1 MAVMRDAGASGHAPT
16 LERGSQL
23 RTRILYFREVRIMHF
38 PYGIA
43 DFRKIREGGYF
54 YVDRTDR
61 IPLIEEAGSQLLFLR
76 PRRFGKSLWL
86 STLENYYD
94 LARADDFERLFGGLK
109 IGQNPTPLHNRYFV
123 LKLNFSVVD
132 PKGDAEAIAASLHR
146 HVNNAIEA
154 FAVRYREVLKA
165 PIECHPTDGLSS
177 LGRLLTVISMTPHKL
192 YVLIDEYDNFANEVM
207 ISPLHGTD
215 RYHELVQGEGTIK
228 TFFKAV
234 KAGAEGQG
242 IDRVFLTGVS
252 PVVLSDI
259 TSGYNVAENLS
270 QRPLFH
276 DLCGFSETEL
286 RLALETVAVAHGLD
300 AGQVETAVTLMRDF
314 YNGYRFTTQ
323 REERVY
329 NPTLALYFLK
339 RLAED
344 GVFPE
349 QLLDDNLAMDRNRIQ
364 YVARLPHGE
373 KLVNQALNE
382 SEPLAVAQLVNRF
395 GVQDMLTAPRD
406 PDFLITL
413 LYYFGVLTLAGRNE
427 WGELILTIPN
437 QVIRK
442 LYVERLQEQILPAY
456 DDQAQRQMLCRR
468 FYATGDL
475 GPLCDFLEQTYFK
488 VFDNRDLRWSNE
500 LVIKTAFLAVLFNDA
515 FYIIDSEPALGRG
528 YGDLLLRVRPDMRQ
542 YALLDHLLE
551 FKAVSLKAVGLTSAE
566 LAAKSRDELR
576 MLPAVAEALR
586 EAETQLAA
594 YREELERNAL
604 TPLKLR
610 THAVVGIGLERL
622 VW

>member
-1 MAVMRDAGASGHAPT
+1 MR
-16 LERGSQL
+16 
-23 RTRILYFREVRIMHF
+23 F

-43 DFRKIREGGYF
+43 DFRKMREEGYF

-94 LARADDFERLFGGLK
+94 LARAADFDRLFGGLK
-109 IGQNPTPLHNRYFV
+109 IGQNPTPLHNRYFI

-132 PKGDAEAIAASLHR
+132 PKGDEAAIRSSLFHHLNIQIKETVARYGDWLEGRVDVQADDGIASLQSLTS
-146 HVNNAIEA
+146 
-154 FAVRYREVLKA
+154 AVSR
-165 PIECHPTDGLSS
+165 
-177 LGRLLTVISMTPHKL
+177 TPHKL

-207 ISPLHGTD
+207 ISPLRGTN
-215 RYHELVQGEGTIK
+215 RYEELVQGEGTIK
-228 TFFKAV
+228 TFFKVV
-234 KAGAEGQG
+234 KAGAEGRG
-242 IDRVFLTGVS
+242 IDRTFLTGVS

-259 TSGYNVAENLS
+259 TSGYNVAEDLS
-270 QRPLFH
+270 QRPRLH
-276 DLCGFSETEL
+276 DLCGFTEAEL
-286 RLALETVAVAHGLD
+286 RAALAATAAAHGLD
-300 AGQVETAVTLMRDF
+300 AAPVDTALDLMRNF
-314 YNGYRFTTQ
+314 YNGYRFTSQ

-329 NPTLALYFLK
+329 NPTLVWYFLK

-344 GVFPE
+344 GAFPE
-349 QLLDDNLAMDRNRIQ
+349 RLLDDNLAMDRNRIQ

-373 KLVNQALNE
+373 TLVNRALNE
-382 SEPLAVAQLVNRF
+382 GEPLAVAQLVNRF

-406 PDFLITL
+406 PDFLATL
-413 LYYFGVLTLAGRNE
+413 LYYFGVLTLAGRDAL
-427 WGELILTIPN
+427 GKLQLAIPN

-442 LYVERLQEQILPAY
+442 LYVERLQEQTLPRY
-456 DDQAQRQMLCRR
+456 EDQEQRQRVVER

-475 GPLCDFLEQTYFK
+475 GPLCELLEQTYFK

-500 LVIKTAFLAVLFNDA
+500 LVIKTAFLAALFNDA
-515 FYIIDSEPALGRG
+515 FYVLDSEPKLGRG

-566 LAAKSRDELR
+566 LATKSRDELR
-576 MLPAVAEALR
+576 ALPAVAEALHA
-586 EAETQLAA
+586 AETQLAA
-594 YREELERNAL
+594 YREELERA
-604 TPLKLR
+604 TGRPRKLY

-622 VW
+622 VG

>member
-1 MAVMRDAGASGHAPT
+1 MR
-16 LERGSQL
+16 
-23 RTRILYFREVRIMHF
+23 F

-94 LARADDFERLFGGLK
+94 LARADDFDRLFGGLK
-109 IGQNPTPLHNRYFV
+109 IGQNPTPLHNRYFI

-132 PKGDAEAIAASLHR
+132 PKGNAEAIAASLHR
-146 HVNNAIEA
+146 HVNTAIEA
-154 FAVRYREVLKA
+154 FAVQYREMLNA

-177 LGRLLTVISMTPHKL
+177 LGRLLTAISTTPHKL

-207 ISPLHGTD
+207 ISPLHGTN
-215 RYHELVQGEGTIK
+215 RYQELVQGEGTIK
-228 TFFKAV
+228 TFFKVV
-234 KAGAEGQG
+234 KAGAEGRG
-242 IDRVFLTGVS
+242 IDRTFLTGVS

-259 TSGYNVAENLS
+259 TSGYNVAKDLTHLDEYY
-270 QRPLFH
+270 
-276 DLCGFSETEL
+276 DLCGFTANELADALAGVLAIRSLPDEAASEI
-286 RLALETVAVAHGLD
+286 LD
-300 AGQVETAVTLMRDF
+300 LLQQF
-314 YNGYRFTTQ
+314 YNGYRFG
-323 REERVY
+323 EGDNPPIY
-329 NPTLALYFLK
+329 NPTLALYFLDYFS
-339 RLAED
+339 RY
-344 GVFPE
+344 GRYPR
-349 QLLDDNLAMDRNRIQ
+349 QMLDDNLAMDRNRIQ

-373 KLVNQALNE
+373 RLVNQTLNDA
-382 SEPLAVAQLVNRF
+382 EPLAVAQLVNRF

-406 PDFLITL
+406 PDFLATL
-413 LYYFGVLTLAGRNE
+413 LYYFGVLTLAGRDAL
-427 WGELILTIPN
+427 GKLQLTIPN

-442 LYVERLQEQILPAY
+442 LYVERLQEQTLPRY
-456 DDQAQRQMLCRR
+456 EDQEQRQRVVER

-475 GPLCDFLEQTYFK
+475 GPLCDLLEQTWFQ

-515 FYIIDSEPALGRG
+515 FYVMDSEPALGRG

-576 MLPAVAEALR
+576 ALPAVAEKLR
-586 EAETQLAA
+586 DAEQQLAA
-594 YREELERNAL
+594 YREVLAGVGGE
-604 TPLKLR
+604 PLKLR

>member
-1 MAVMRDAGASGHAPT
+1 MR
-16 LERGSQL
+16 
-23 RTRILYFREVRIMHF
+23 F
-38 PYGIA
+38 PYGVA
-43 DFRKIREGGYF
+43 DFRKIREEGYF

-61 IPLIEEAGSQLLFLR
+61 IPLLEEAGSQLLFLR

-94 LARADDFERLFGGLK
+94 LARVDDFDRLFGGLK
-109 IGQNPTPLHNRYFV
+109 IGRNPTPLRNRYFI
-123 LKLNFSVVD
+123 LKLNFSMVD
-132 PKGDAEAIAASLHR
+132 PQGDYAAIRSSLFHHLNIQIKETVARYSDWLDGRVDVQADDGIASLQSLTS
-146 HVNNAIEA
+146 
-154 FAVRYREVLKA
+154 AVSR
-165 PIECHPTDGLSS
+165 
-177 LGRLLTVISMTPHKL
+177 TPHKL
-192 YVLIDEYDNFANEVM
+192 YVLVDEYDNFANEVM
-207 ISPLHGTD
+207 ISPLHGTN
-215 RYHELVQGEGTIK
+215 RYEELVQGEGTIK

-234 KAGAEGQG
+234 KAGAEGRG

-276 DLCGFSETEL
+276 NLCGFTETEL
-286 RLALETVAVAHGLD
+286 RVALEAVAVVHGLD
-300 AGQVETAVTLMRDF
+300 TVQTDTALSLMRDF
-314 YNGYRFTTQ
+314 YNGYRFVPQ

-339 RLAED
+339 RLVED

-373 KLVNQALNE
+373 TLVNRALNE
-382 SEPLAVAQLVNRF
+382 DEPLAVAQLVNRF
-395 GVQDMLTAPRD
+395 GVQDMLTAPRN
-406 PDFLITL
+406 PDFLATL
-413 LYYFGVLTLAGRNE
+413 LYYFGVLTLAGRDAL
-427 WGELILTIPN
+427 GKLQLAIPN

-442 LYVERLQEQILPAY
+442 LYVERLQEQTLPRY
-456 DDQAQRQMLCRR
+456 EDQEQRQEVVER

-475 GPLCDFLEQTYFK
+475 GPLCDLLEQTYFK

-500 LVIKTAFLAVLFNDA
+500 LVVKTAFLVTLFNDA
-515 FYIIDSEPALGRG
+515 FYLMDSEPALERR
-528 YGDLLLRVRPDMRQ
+528 YADLLLRVRPDMRQ

-551 FKAVSLKAVGLTSAE
+551 FKALSLKAVGLTSAE

-576 MLPAVAEALR
+576 ALPAVVEKLR
-586 EAETQLAA
+586 EAENQLTTCRAI
-594 YREELERNAL
+594 LERGA
-604 TPLKLR
+604 PLKLR
-610 THAVVGIGLERL
+610 THAVVCIGLERL
-622 VW
+622 LW